1 MKFQLLSLKYSP
13 NNNLKKIGKIPNI
26 EMKYEQKKRDL
37 FAKI

>member
-1 MKFQLLSLKYSP
+1 MKKEDFFNY
-13 NNNLKKIGKIPNI
+13 LKKIGKIPNI